1 MASCFS
7 TSARRGFATPL
18 PLIET
23 EQAIK
28 KILHISNTD
37 INLDS
42 RIRKEL
48 AALGTMKNTEVAVI
62 GVSQNRAEHVCEIDG
77 ASCLHLRLR
86 SRALSFMP
94 RAVQYFFELFEF
106 TAKVALQGRSRR
118 PDVIH
123 CHDTFALP
131 AGWVIK
137 LLLSCKLVYD
147 AHELESNKNG
157 QNFLLSRAT
166 LLIER
171 LCWSRI
177 DVLVSVSNSIIDW
190 YQRHLGPKQ
199 SILVLNSPVLGTM
212 QAPNTLGVV
221 ARARYFHLLYRL
233 HDDELVFVYL
243 GILGPGRGIEICLD
257 AFANGSSK
265 AHVVF
270 IGHGTLESRVI
281 EFSARHANIHL
292 HAAVPHDEVVSL
304 VASADYGL
312 CLVENVS
319 LSDYYCL
326 PNKLFEYC
334 FARLPVLASNFPEIG
349 GLVAKFRLGVC
360 CDPDPASVRQALHE
374 IVANRPSF
382 PVEDISSLS
391 WDAQAQRLVDVYQ
404 QQLLVESATEAGST
418 VG

>member
-1 MASCFS
+1 
-7 TSARRGFATPL
+7 
-18 PLIET
+18 
-23 EQAIK
+23 
-28 KILHISNTD
+28 
-37 INLDS
+37 
-42 RIRKEL
+42 
-48 AALGTMKNTEVAVI
+48 
-62 GVSQNRAEHVCEIDG
+62 
-77 ASCLHLRLR
+77 
-86 SRALSFMP
+86 
-94 RAVQYFFELFEF
+94 
-106 TAKVALQGRSRR
+106 
-118 PDVIH
+118 
-123 CHDTFALP
+123 
-131 AGWVIK
+131 
-137 LLLSCKLVYD
+137 
-147 AHELESNKNG
+147 
-157 QNFLLSRAT
+157 
-166 LLIER
+166 
-171 LCWSRI
+171 
-177 DVLVSVSNSIIDW
+177 
-190 YQRHLGPKQ
+190 
-199 SILVLNSPVLGTM
+199 
-212 QAPNTLGVV
+212 
-221 ARARYFHLLYRL
+221 
-233 HDDELVFVYL
+233 
-243 GILGPGRGIEICLD
+243 LD